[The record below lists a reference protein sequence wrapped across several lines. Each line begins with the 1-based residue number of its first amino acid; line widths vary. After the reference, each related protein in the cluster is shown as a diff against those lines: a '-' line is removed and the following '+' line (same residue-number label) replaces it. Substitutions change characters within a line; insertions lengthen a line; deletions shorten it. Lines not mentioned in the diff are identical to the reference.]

1 LNIFYTII
9 WINRRFFR
17 LKPIFLLFF
26 YLISFIFPLFC
37 VQGQDSYELSLDEA
51 INLSLEYNLSLKK
64 TEIDLASSA
73 YSEKNLWS
81 ALFPTISAS
90 ASVGYRS
97 HLLSD
102 ITLPNEGPNYSLGL
116 GLRLGLNAGI
126 PYAMDIIRLAHQDK
140 LLEYEDAK
148 NQLSIQ
154 ITKMFY
160 SLVADNENLVLLEEI
175 FNLAQR
181 QSTRSEV
188 SFRNGLVGEL
198 TLTQSRLAAED
209 ARYNLSSAKITYES
223 NMAEFLAVLGMSIDE
238 KKITLLDEVNIIKI
252 EADSEAL
259 INQYLYKRPD
269 IVKKTHDI
277 KRLEAASSR
286 DTLSTRAPSLDLSVN
301 WGSSVFD
308 PFSDSLSATAQVSIP
323 IDPWIS
329 GTKQAQSILNT
340 LNEIKKAKL
349 DLEMT
354 EKSAKTQIRSLS
366 VLLKNSWN
374 SILIARLSLE
384 AAQRSHQLTEQGFNN
399 GTVELLT
406 LQDARNN
413 MAGAQQRLLR
423 TELLYFDRIL
433 DLSSALN
440 IDWNTLIQTY
450 GVPSEEI

>member
-1 LNIFYTII
+1 MGI
-9 WINRRFFR
+9 
-17 LKPIFLLFF
+17 
-26 YLISFIFPLFC
+26 
-37 VQGQDSYELSLDEA
+37 
-51 INLSLEYNLSLKK
+51 
-64 TEIDLASSA
+64 
-73 YSEKNLWS
+73 
-81 ALFPTISAS
+81 
-90 ASVGYRS
+90 
-97 HLLSD
+97 
-102 ITLPNEGPNYSLGL
+102 
-116 GLRLGLNAGI
+116 RLGLNAGI
-126 PYAMDIIRLAHQDK
+126 PYAMNIIKLAHQDK

-154 ITKMFY
+154 VTKMFY
-160 SLVADNENLVLLEEI
+160 SLVADNENLQLLDEI

-181 QSTRSEV
+181 QLTRSEV
-188 SFRNGLVGEL
+188 SFRNGIVGEL

-209 ARYNLSSAKITYES
+209 ARYNLSAAKTTYES
-223 NMAEFLAVLGMSIDE
+223 NLAEFLSMLGMSIEEE
-238 KKITLLDEVNIIKI
+238 KEIILLDEVNIIKI

-269 IVKKTHDI
+269 IVKKTQDI
-277 KRLEAASSR
+277 KRLEAVSSR
-286 DTLSTRAPSLDLSVN
+286 DSLSARAPSLDLSVN
-301 WGSSVFD
+301 WESSAFD
-308 PFSDSLSATAQVSIP
+308 PFSDSLSATAQVNIP
-323 IDPWIS
+323 IDPWIP
-329 GTKQAQSILNT
+329 GTKQAQSIKNT
-340 LNEIKKAKL
+340 LNDIKKAKL

-366 VLLKNSWN
+366 ALLKNSWN

-440 IDWNTLIQTY
+440 INWNTLIQTY

>member
-1 LNIFYTII
+1 L
-9 WINRRFFR
+9 R
-17 LKPIFLLFF
+17 LKPIFPLVFIVLTFF
-26 YLISFIFPLFC
+26 FPLFYAF
-37 VQGQDSYELSLDEA
+37 GQDSQELSLDEA
-51 INLSLEYNLSLKK
+51 INLSLEHNLPLRK
-64 TEIDLASSA
+64 TEIELASSA

-81 ALFPTISAS
+81 ALFPTMSAS
-90 ASVGYRS
+90 ASAGYRKN
-97 HLLSD
+97 LLSD

-116 GLRLGLNAGI
+116 GIRLGLNAGI
-126 PYAMDIIRLAHQDK
+126 PFAMNIIKMAHQDK

-160 SLVADNENLVLLEEI
+160 SLVADNENLLLLEEI

-181 QSTRSEV
+181 QLTRSEV
-188 SFRNGLVGEL
+188 SFRNGIVGEL

-209 ARYNLSSAKITYES
+209 ARYNLSAAKTTYES
-223 NMAEFLAVLGMSIDE
+223 SMAEFLAMLGMSIEE
-238 KKITLLDEVNIIKI
+238 KNITLLDEVNVIKI

-259 INQYLYKRPD
+259 INQYLPKRPD
-269 IVKKTHDI
+269 IVKKTQDI
-277 KRLEAASSR
+277 KRLEAVSSR
-286 DTLSTRAPSLDLSVN
+286 DSLSARAPSLDLSIN
-301 WGSSVFD
+301 WGSSAFD
-308 PFSDSLSATAQVSIP
+308 PFSDSISATAQVNIP
-323 IDPWIS
+323 IDPWIP
-329 GTKQAQSILNT
+329 GTKQAQSIKNSSDD
-340 LNEIKKAKL
+340 IKKAKL

-374 SILIARLSLE
+374 GILIARLSLE

-413 MAGAQQRLLR
+413 MASARQRLLR

-440 IDWNTLIQTY
+440 INWNTLIQTY

>member
-1 LNIFYTII
+1 MEQNL
-9 WINRRFFR
+9 
-17 LKPIFLLFF
+17 
-26 YLISFIFPLFC
+26 PLR
-37 VQGQDSYELSLDEA
+37 
-51 INLSLEYNLSLKK
+51 K
-64 TEIDLASSA
+64 TEIELASSA

-90 ASVGYRS
+90 ASAGYRR

-102 ITLPNEGPNYSLGL
+102 ITLQNEGPNYSLGL
-116 GLRLGLNAGI
+116 GIRLGLNAGI
-126 PYAMDIIRLAHQDK
+126 PYAMNIIKMAHQDK

-154 ITKMFY
+154 ITKLFY
-160 SLVADNENLVLLEEI
+160 SLVADNENLQLLEEI

-181 QSTRSEV
+181 QLTRSEV
-188 SFRNGLVGEL
+188 SFRNGIVGEL

-209 ARYNLSSAKITYES
+209 ARYNLSAAKTTYES
-223 NMAEFLAVLGMSIDE
+223 NLAEFLAMLGMSIGEE
-238 KKITLLDEVNIIKI
+238 KEITLLDEVNVIKI

-269 IVKKTHDI
+269 IVKKTQDI
-277 KRLEAASSR
+277 KRLEAVSSR
-286 DTLSTRAPSLDLSVN
+286 DSLSARAPSLDLSIN
-301 WGSSVFD
+301 WGSSAFD
-308 PFSDSLSATAQVSIP
+308 PFSDSISATAQVNIP
-323 IDPWIS
+323 IDPWIP
-329 GTKQAQSILNT
+329 GTKQSQSIQNT
-340 LNEIKKAKL
+340 LNDVKKAKL
-349 DLEMT
+349 DLELT

-366 VLLKNSWN
+366 ALLKNSWN

-413 MAGAQQRLLR
+413 MAEAQQRLLR

-440 IDWNTLIQTY
+440 INWNTLIQTY